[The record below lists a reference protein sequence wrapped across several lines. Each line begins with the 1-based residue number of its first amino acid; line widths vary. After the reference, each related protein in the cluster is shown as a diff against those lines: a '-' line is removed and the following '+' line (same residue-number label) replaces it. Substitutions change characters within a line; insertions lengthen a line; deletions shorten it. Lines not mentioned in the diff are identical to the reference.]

1 VPDLFKQGDLEKL
14 ITAFQP
20 AALDLGIDGA
30 SQEVMFR
37 FFIERVRSKL
47 HLVVSMSSI
56 GDAFRRRCQM
66 FPSLV
71 YNSTIDWFDD
81 WPTEALLSVAHK
93 SLESFRQSDN
103 PNLVDN
109 LTYICY
115 NMHLT
120 TNQVTV
126 KFHKQTARHCY
137 VFLKSYLEFL
147 KLYVKLHGSQTDK
160 IKNDSD
166 RISYGL
172 RKLYET
178 FDMVREMKTKLK
190 SMAPAL
196 LEKNEATLKLME
208 GLTREKAS
216 VDKVRKIVL
225 VEETAAKM
233 KASAAQEIAEDAQRD
248 LTLAMPAMEAAKAA
262 LESLNKNDINELRML
277 SKPHKLVQTVMEAV
291 CLLFGKK

>member
-1 VPDLFKQGDLEKL
+1 V
-14 ITAFQP
+14 ITACRP
-20 AALDLGIDGA
+20 AALSLGIDGQN
-30 SQEVMFR
+30 QEAMFK
-37 FFIERVRSKL
+37 FFIQRVRSKL
-47 HLVVSMSSI
+47 HLVISMSSI
-56 GDAFRRRCQM
+56 GNAFRRRCRL
-66 FPSLV
+66 FPSLI

-81 WPTEALLSVAHK
+81 WPTEALLSVAHQ
-93 SLESFRQSDN
+93 SLGDAFGQPEN
-103 PNLVDN
+103 PNLVDS
-109 LTYICY
+109 LTDVCH
-115 NMHLT
+115 NMHLMISRAT
-120 TNQVTV
+120 E
-126 KFHKQTARHCY
+126 KFYRQTARRCY
-137 VFLKSYLEFL
+137 VTLKTYLEFL
-147 KLYVKLHGSQTDK
+147 KLYVKMRGSQTDM
-160 IKNDSD
+160 IKNGSD
-166 RISYGL
+166 RISNGL

-178 FDMVREMKTKLK
+178 FDMVGDMKTKLK

-216 VDKVRKIVL
+216 VNKVRQIVL

-291 CLLFGKK
+291 CLLLAKK